1 MFHKFSNE
9 ARYFSGC
16 AWRVTLRASLYDEAQ
31 PLKAEKELQVTIC
44 NNHDLIFTVFIQFCQ
59 QINLTDILKG
69 IK

>member
-31 PLKAEKELQVTIC
+31 PLKAEEELQVMIC
-44 NNHDLIFTVFIQFCQ
+44 NNHNLIFTVFIQFCQ